1 MTKQY
6 KTKRR
11 GRSRRRTGT
20 RSRVKRGGM
29 LARAVSQ
36 SAKIATRKY
45 FYEKVIPLLIE
56 YDTNVGQ
63 NPQPSDGSVV
73 PFSQRYYRSFADIP
87 MDDGIK
93 ESIRELK
100 KEINNPVKNLDKMK
114 TAYEKLMK
122 TLEDEKRKQPQ
133 KENGGQ
139 SLYGS
144 FSTFS
149 SSPFSPTPRPSF
161 STSANIPYSA
171 TAAAAA
177 AGLVNP
183 PFHTPDIRMRPGY
196 STDAGTP
203 DKPPSKSDNP
213 YYPHANDMEVIDPR
227 RVLEFVDYSTPV
239 KSPPPNPSSDPHYD
253 TAHNNAFSPVRM
265 LYL

>member
-11 GRSRRRTGT
+11 GRSRRRAGT

-29 LARAVSQ
+29 LARTVDQ
-36 SAKIATRKY
+36 SAKIAARKY
-45 FYEKVIPLLIE
+45 FYENVIPLLIQ

-73 PFSQRYYRSFADIP
+73 PLGQRNYRSFADIP
-87 MDDGIK
+87 TDDGIK

-100 KEINNPVKNLDKMK
+100 KEINNPVKNVDKMN
-114 TAYEKLMK
+114 
-122 TLEDEKRKQPQ
+122 TLYKKIMEWLENEKRKQHQ
-133 KENGGQ
+133 KEKGSQ
-139 SLYGS
+139 LPYGS
-144 FSTFS
+144 VSTFS
-149 SSPFSPTPRPSF
+149 SPPLIPTPRPSF
-161 STSANIPYSA
+161 PTSANRPYSA

-183 PFHTPDIRMRPGY
+183 PFSTPDTHRHDY
-196 STDAGTP
+196 STHAGTP

-213 YYPHANDMEVIDPR
+213 YYTHANDTEVIDPS
-227 RVLEFVDYSTPV
+227 RVLNFDADYSTPV
-239 KSPPPNPSSDPHYD
+239 KSSPPNPSSDSRYD
-253 TAHNNAFSPVRM
+253 TDHNAFSPIRP
-265 LYL
+265 LNL

>member
-29 LARAVSQ
+29 LARAVAQ

-45 FYEKVIPLLIE
+45 FYENVIPLLIE

-73 PFSQRYYRSFADIP
+73 PFRQRYYRSFADIP

-100 KEINNPVKNLDKMK
+100 KEINNPVKSVDKMK

-122 TLEDEKRKQPQ
+122 TLEDEKGKQQQ

-149 SSPFSPTPRPSF
+149 SSRFGQISPFSLDKPAT
-161 STSANIPYSA
+161 TPYSA

-177 AGLVNP
+177 AGLINP
-183 PFHTPDIRMRPGY
+183 PFSTPDIHIRPYY

-203 DKPPSKSDNP
+203 DKLPSKSDKL

-227 RVLEFVDYSTPV
+227 RVLEFGDYSTPV
-239 KSPPPNPSSDPHYD
+239 KSPPPNPSSDSRYD
-253 TAHNNAFSPVRM
+253 TEHNNAFSPVRK
-265 LYL
+265 LNL